1 MTAEFSS
8 LPLAGKFD
16 TVDGGAG
23 DPGDEEELNMDEI
36 AVSSARLPTSLLLH
50 QLFGIL
56 RSCRSY

>member
-23 DPGDEEELNMDEI
+23 DPGDEEGLNMDEI
-36 AVSSARLPTSLLLH
+36 AVSSARIPTSLLLH
-50 QLFGIL
+50 
-56 RSCRSY
+56 